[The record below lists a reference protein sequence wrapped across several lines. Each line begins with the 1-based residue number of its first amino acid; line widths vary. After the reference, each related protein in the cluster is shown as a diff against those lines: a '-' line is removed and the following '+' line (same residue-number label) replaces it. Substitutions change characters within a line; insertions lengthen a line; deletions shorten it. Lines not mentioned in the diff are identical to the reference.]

1 MAFGSRPRPRIQ
13 PKQVVCHSVRFG
25 ASTLRALCGA
35 RGRGDR
41 CCESLAVC
49 LALPRPNGAMGDRL
63 GLFAAQS
70 AHEPVRTPL
79 ATRFAAHLAT
89 AAWPVLADAGGE
101 RLVVGAGGLHP
112 DCAAAHGPAATAR
125 LAGLGRHLVG
135 LVAAAAPVAREPR
148 TGQHAVLTIRRPL
161 RVPARCG
168 GRRARWRGRSPG
180 RR

>member
-1 MAFGSRPRPRIQ
+1 ME
-13 PKQVVCHSVRFG
+13 
-25 ASTLRALCGA
+25 ASTLRAFPYASGPPQALRGA
-35 RGRGDR
+35 LAQGGRVLRELRGLSCAAWCRG
-41 CCESLAVC
+41 LT
-49 LALPRPNGAMGDRL
+49 P

-70 AHEPVRTPL
+70 VHEPVRTPL
-79 ATRFAAHLAT
+79 ATHFATHLAT

-168 GRRARWRGRSPG
+168 GRRARWRGQSPG